1 MLKKIIPLAAAL
13 ALSPGLAS
21 ANGVITAAAPFEL
34 LRAGT
39 DSFASMASNS
49 LVRVGDVVR
58 STQGAFQLDFLGG
71 NAVLVDKNAQI
82 AMTGAESLTLEKGS
96 VIAGSRGAGDLS
108 VAFQELLITP
118 GTAGATG
125 TVFVGEMPSG
135 ALQVSVFDGAFNV
148 LNSATESGLAF
159 LGSGDSMLFVPGE
172 GGSWVATVP
181 VIGAA
186 FAGLELIQGGV
197 LTPDA
202 EFLPFFWWVDTAG
215 WIIGGAFVGLGSWF
229 VYDQYIRDDNDDD
242 RRRVVADTPR
252 TEFSPILRPQDED
265 Q

>member
-13 ALSPGLAS
+13 ALFPGLAS

-49 LVRVGDVVR
+49 LVRVGDVMR

-71 NAVLVDKNAQI
+71 NAVLVDKNAQV
-82 AMTGAESLTLEKGS
+82 AMTGAEALTLEKGS
-96 VIAGSRGAGDLS
+96 LIAGARGAGDLS

-118 GTAGATG
+118 GSGTTG
-125 TVFVGEMPSG
+125 TVFVGEMASG

-148 LNSATESGLAF
+148 INSATESGLAF
-159 LGSGDSMLFVPGE
+159 LGRGDSMLFVPGE

-186 FAGLELIQGGV
+186 FAGLELISGGV

-202 EFLPFFWWVDTAG
+202 EFLPFYWWVDTAG
-215 WIIGGAFVGLGSWF
+215 WIIGGAFVGLGSWY
-229 VYDQYIRDDNDDD
+229 VWDQYIRDDDDNN
-242 RRRVVADTPR
+242 RRPVVADTPR
-252 TEFSPILRPQDED
+252 TEFSPIRRPEVAE
-265 Q
+265 